1 MSARLRQ
8 VVALAACVACTA
20 GNAAAQ
26 GGGDYFSVVDLDH
39 DGRIS
44 LPEYLERFSYAF
56 RRMDRNRDG
65 VVDESEQL
73 VAGAPRMTLAELHAQ
88 LAGQFRR
95 QDKNHDGSL
104 SPREFLA
111 PPA

>member
-1 MSARLRQ
+1 MSLRA
-8 VVALAACVACTA
+8 ALALGCLFVAGTA
-20 GNAAAQ
+20 RAQ
-26 GGGDYFSVVDLDH
+26 SGDSYFSIVDLDR

-56 RRMDRNRDG
+56 RKMDRNRDG

-73 VAGAPRMTLAELHAQ
+73 VAGAPRLTIAQLHAQ
-88 LAGQFRR
+88 LETQFRR
-95 QDKNHDGSL
+95 QDKNKDGTL

>member
-1 MSARLRQ
+1 MKAGALL
-8 VVALAACVACTA
+8 ALALLSSATPAARAQSGA
-20 GNAAAQ
+20 G
-26 GGGDYFSVVDLDH
+26 YFGIVDLDH
-39 DGRIS
+39 DGRVS
-44 LPEYLERFSYAF
+44 LAEYLERFSYAF
-56 RRMDRNRDG
+56 RQMDRNRDQ

-73 VAGAPRMTLAELHAQ
+73 VAGAPRLTLAQLHAQ
-88 LAGQFRR
+88 LEAQFRR

>member
-1 MSARLRQ
+1 MKSARVAAALLLALSSG
-8 VVALAACVACTA
+8 ALAQS
-20 GNAAAQ
+20 GRE
-26 GGGDYFSVVDLDH
+26 YFDVVDLDR

-65 VVDESEQL
+65 VVDASEQL
-73 VAGAPRMTLAELHAQ
+73 VPGAPRLTLVQLHAQ
-88 LAGQFRR
+88 LTNQFRR
-95 QDKNHDGSL
+95 QDKDRDGSL

>member
-1 MSARLRQ
+1 MSRALRC
-8 VVALAACVACTA
+8 ALLLAAVFACA
-20 GNAAAQ
+20 PLRAQSGNT
-26 GGGDYFSVVDLDH
+26 YFNVVDLDR

-56 RRMDRNRDG
+56 RQMDRNRDD
-65 VVDESEQL
+65 VVDEREQL
-73 VAGAPRMTLAELHAQ
+73 VAGAPRMTLAQLHAQ
-88 LAGQFRR
+88 LEAQFRR
-95 QDKNHDGSL
+95 QDKNRDGTL

>member
-1 MSARLRQ
+1 MKAR
-8 VVALAACVACTA
+8 ALLAIALLSCAAPAARAQSGA
-20 GNAAAQ
+20 G
-26 GGGDYFSVVDLDH
+26 YFDIVDLDH
-39 DGRIS
+39 DGRVS
-44 LPEYLERFSYAF
+44 LAEYLERFSYAF
-56 RRMDRNRDG
+56 RRMDRNHDQ

-73 VAGAPRMTLAELHAQ
+73 VRGAPRLTLAQLHAQ
-88 LAGQFRR
+88 LEAQFRR